1 MLTSISGVETRIA
14 QARERHQ
21 ELHRTTRQDVADWRT
36 LANGYSAAIKAFNE
50 ASEALD
56 AKANAAL
63 TLSAL
68 ACTISAISAI
78 SIITVA
84 KRR

>member
-1 MLTSISGVETRIA
+1 MPTIFSGVENRIT

-36 LANGYSAAIKAFNE
+36 QAARLTTTVNALNE
-50 ASEALD
+50 RQEALD
-56 AKANAAL
+56 AKATAAL
-63 TLSAL
+63 ALSAL
-68 ACTISAISAI
+68 AATASVIAL
-78 SIITVA
+78 

>member
-1 MLTSISGVETRIA
+1 MPTIFSGVENRIA

-36 LANGYSAAIKAFNE
+36 QAARITATVNALNE
-50 ASEALD
+50 ANEALD

-63 TLSAL
+63 ALSML
-68 ACTISAISAI
+68 ACTIS
-78 SIITVA
+78 IITA
-84 KRR
+84 TRRR

>member
-1 MLTSISGVETRIA
+1 MPTIFSGVENRIA

-36 LANGYSAAIKAFNE
+36 QAARLTTAVGALNE
-50 ASEALD
+50 RQEALD

-63 TLSAL
+63 ALSAL
-68 ACTISAISAI
+68 AA
-78 SIITVA
+78 TVSLIA
-84 KRR
+84 LKRR

>member
-36 LANGYSAAIKAFNE
+36 QAARLTAAVGALDE
-50 ASEALD
+50 RQEALD
-56 AKANAAL
+56 AKAN
-63 TLSAL
+63 TAL
-68 ACTISAISAI
+68 ALSVLAATA
-78 SIITVA
+78 SIIA
-84 KRR
+84 LKRR

>member
-1 MLTSISGVETRIA
+1 MPTIFSGVENRIA

-21 ELHRTTRQDVADWRT
+21 ELHRTTAQDVADWRT
-36 LANGYSAAIKAFNE
+36 QVQRLTASINALNE
-50 ASEALD
+50 RQEALD

-63 TLSAL
+63 ALSVLAATVSLIAL
-68 ACTISAISAI
+68 
-78 SIITVA
+78 

>member
-1 MLTSISGVETRIA
+1 MQTMLSGVEDRIA

-21 ELHRTTRQDVADWRT
+21 DLHRAARQNVADWRA

-56 AKANAAL
+56 TKANTAV

-68 ACTISAISAI
+68 ACTISAVSVIAAV
-78 SIITVA
+78 T
-84 KRR
+84 RR

>member
-1 MLTSISGVETRIA
+1 MPTIFSGVENRIA

-36 LANGYSAAIKAFNE
+36 QAARITASINALNE
-50 ASEALD
+50 TNEALD
-56 AKANAAL
+56 AKAGAAL
-63 TLSAL
+63 ALSAL
-68 ACTISAISAI
+68 AVTI
-78 SIITVA
+78 SIISL

>member
-1 MLTSISGVETRIA
+1 MPTIFSDVENRISE
-14 QARERHQ
+14 ARERHQ

-36 LANGYSAAIKAFNE
+36 QAARITTTVNALNE
-50 ASEALD
+50 RQEALD

-63 TLSAL
+63 SLSLLAATVSLIAL
-68 ACTISAISAI
+68 
-78 SIITVA
+78 

>member
-1 MLTSISGVETRIA
+1 MPTIFSGVENRIA

-21 ELHRTTRQDVADWRT
+21 ELRRTIRQDVAGWRT
-36 LANGYSAAIKAFNE
+36 QAARLTATVNALNE
-50 ASEALD
+50 ANEALD

-63 TLSAL
+63 ALSVL
-68 ACTISAISAI
+68 ACTI

>member
-21 ELHRTTRQDVADWRT
+21 NLHRTTRQDVADWRT
-36 LANGYSAAIKAFNE
+36 QAARLTTAVGALDE
-50 ASEALD
+50 RQEALD
-56 AKANAAL
+56 AKVNAAL
-63 TLSAL
+63 ALSAL
-68 ACTISAISAI
+68 AATASAVSVLIAL
-78 SIITVA
+78 

>member
-1 MLTSISGVETRIA
+1 MPTIFSGVENRIA

-36 LANGYSAAIKAFNE
+36 QAARLTTVVGALNE
-50 ASEALD
+50 ANEALD

-63 TLSAL
+63 ALSAL
-68 ACTISAISAI
+68 AATV
-78 SIITVA
+78 SIIA
-84 KRR
+84 LKRR

>member
-1 MLTSISGVETRIA
+1 MPTIFSGVENRIA

-21 ELHRTTRQDVADWRT
+21 ELHRSASQDVAGWRT
-36 LANGYSAAIKAFNE
+36 QAARLTTTVNALNE
-50 ASEALD
+50 RQEALD

-63 TLSAL
+63 VLSAL
-68 ACTISAISAI
+68 AATA